1 MAKIR
6 DDLEGIALT
15 ETGLILRAGD
25 KIPKGVKVGE
35 HLLAEKHADDDD
47 DEGQEGGAGSDTGS
61 SGASEPS
68 LPPRGGAGSGADA
81 WRAYGTAAA
90 KAKGLE
96 IDIPADATKTDII
109 EALKSVDIPVE

>member
-6 DDLEGIALT
+6 KDIIGSVLVDNPDGGDPIVLV
-15 ETGLILRAGD
+15 AGD
-25 KIPKGVKVGE
+25 KVPDGVELGDHV
-35 HLLAEKHADDDD
+35 LANEEPPA
-47 DEGQEGGAGSDTGS
+47 GGATGS
-61 SGASEPS
+61 PDASELS

-81 WRAYGTAAA
+81 WRAYGVAAA
-90 KAKGLE
+90 KAKGFE